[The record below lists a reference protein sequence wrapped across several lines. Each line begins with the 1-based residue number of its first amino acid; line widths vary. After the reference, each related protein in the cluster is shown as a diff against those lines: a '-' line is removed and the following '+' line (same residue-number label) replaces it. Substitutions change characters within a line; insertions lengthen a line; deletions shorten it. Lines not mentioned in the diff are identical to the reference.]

1 MEFSVLGPLEVRA
14 GARAVSLGGAKPR
27 GVLAFLLLHA
37 GEPVSADR
45 LARALWGDDPRAPLP
60 PVPRAGRAPRQR
72 ARAVGRGPQGA
83 SGRAGCGRRE
93 PPRGAAMGARRGR

>member
-14 GARAVSLGGAKPR
+14 DGRAVSLGGAKPR

-45 LARALWGDDPRAPLP
+45 LALALWGDSPGWPRSKRSTATWTG
-60 PVPRAGRAPRQR
+60 PRFA
-72 ARAVGRGPQGA
+72 
-83 SGRAGCGRRE
+83 
-93 PPRGAAMGARRGR
+93 